1 MSGGTVAADGSAL
14 QWFVDLAVTLVLA
27 IGGGVLK
34 AIRDDHRDLRAD
46 HENLAKALP
55 ETYAR
60 RDDVK
65 EGFADLKRQH
75 AEISAKLDRLI
86 ERQ

>member
-1 MSGGTVAADGSAL
+1 MSGGTVAADASGL
-14 QWFVDLAVTLVLA
+14 QWVLDLLIGIVLTV
-27 IGGGVLK
+27 GGGIVK